1 MHKSF
6 RSSALVF
13 CLFFLTVSVIAQNRE
28 KAAADSLG
36 IMKWLSKSFVLDKPD
51 TGFVLLEGGNG
62 YYHKDLGAT
71 IKFITLPGGHLKTQ
85 SEMLERKSTDSS
97 LLLTTE
103 RHRWKDQDIFFMI
116 REEISPDTAKSEN
129 FISLMAITGIDDV
142 TIAIIGAYPKS
153 KDLFL
158 RKKFIQSGLTL
169 REQ

>member
-6 RSSALVF
+6 ISSAVVF
-13 CLFFLTVSVIAQNRE
+13 CLFFLTVSAMAQTKE
-28 KAAADSLG
+28 KAQADSLG

-51 TGFVLLEGGNG
+51 TGFILLEGGNG

-71 IKFITLPGGHLKTQ
+71 IKFITFPGGHSKAQ
-85 SEMLERKSTDSS
+85 AESLERKSTDSS
-97 LLLTTE
+97 LVLNIE
-103 RHRWKDQDIFFMI
+103 RYKWKGQDVFFII
-116 REEISPDTAKSEN
+116 REEISPDTTKSEN

-142 TIAIIGAYPKS
+142 TIGIMGAYPKS
-153 KDLFL
+153 KDKFL